1 MKYSDAFP
9 SRYMRADDLQGTD
22 RIVTIT
28 SVDFEDFTDPKTR
41 RTETK
46 PVLRFRE
53 KAAKDLVLNR
63 TNFKTISTV
72 LGEETDDWVGQSI
85 VLYATRVESFGDM
98 VEAIRIRD
106 RKPKPAAAPAARPAP
121 PPVPVEE
128 SVGSDAVPF

>member
-22 RIVTIT
+22 RIVTIA

-46 PVLRFRE
+46 PVARFRE
-53 KAAKDLVLNR
+53 KAAKPLVFNR
-63 TNFKTISTV
+63 TNFKITSDL
-72 LGEETDDWVGQSI
+72 LGEDTDDWIGQQI
-85 VLYATRVESFGDM
+85 ILYVTRVESFGDM
-98 VEAIRIRD
+98 VEAIRVRD
-106 RKPKPAAAPAARPAP
+106 RKSKPAAAPAAKPAP

-128 SVGSDAVPF
+128 SVGADAVPF